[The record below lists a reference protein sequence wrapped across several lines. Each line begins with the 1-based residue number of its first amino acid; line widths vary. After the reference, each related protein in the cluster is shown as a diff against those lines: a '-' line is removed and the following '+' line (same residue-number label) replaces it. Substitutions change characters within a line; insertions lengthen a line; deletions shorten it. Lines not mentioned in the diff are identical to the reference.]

1 MKSPSILRQSGG
13 ADIKLKD
20 RTKQIL
26 KLLLILLITGG
37 VCCLVYFQV
46 DYIMN
51 GSFVDWFESSF
62 TTMYNTYDADFGGE
76 YVRKEI
82 NWYKLKAFLMVFFS
96 VLVFVLVLTVTA
108 ILYFYGKKKTRK
120 NVEDL
125 DKKIQSYMTR
135 DLDME
140 EVFPAPYTE
149 VGARMLQI
157 KTGMIRKEESLKQEA
172 QRKNDLITYLAH
184 DLKTPL
190 TSVIGYLTL
199 LDEAPDMPEAQKE
212 KYTHI
217 ALEKAQR
224 LEGLIEEFFEITQ
237 YNLQNIF
244 LEKEDLDLSYM
255 LMQMAEE
262 FYPVLAAHGNEVK
275 LEIEEDI
282 HLHADP
288 DRLARVFNNILK
300 NAVAYSYPN
309 TPITIRA
316 SRNKD
321 KVLLS
326 FENHGKNIPQEKLE
340 SIFEKFFRLDS
351 SRKTNTGGAGLGL
364 AIAKEIVELHG
375 GSISAR
381 SQDEKVIFTVELP
394 VKQ

>member
-1 MKSPSILRQSGG
+1 MW
-13 ADIKLKD
+13 
-20 RTKQIL
+20 
-26 KLLLILLITGG
+26 
-37 VCCLVYFQV
+37 
-46 DYIMN
+46 N
-51 GSFVDWFESSF
+51 GFENNF
-62 TTMYNTYDADFGGE
+62 TTRYNTFDAEQNEWF
-76 YVRKEI
+76 VKEI
-82 NWYKLKAFLMVFFS
+82 NWYKLKAFLMVFFTFF
-96 VLVFVLVLTVTA
+96 VFILVLAGAVL
-108 ILYFYGKKKTRK
+108 LYFYGKRKTRK
-120 NVEDL
+120 VVEEL
-125 DKKIQSYMTR
+125 DIKIHNYMTK

-157 KTGMIRKEESLKQEA
+157 KTGMVQKEESLKQES

-190 TSVIGYLTL
+190 TSVMGYLSL
-199 LDEAPDMPEAQKE
+199 LDEAPDMPEVQKK

-217 ALEKAQR
+217 ALEKAER

-255 LMQMAEE
+255 LMQMTEE
-262 FYPVLAAHGNEVK
+262 FYPVLAAHGNEIK
-275 LEIEEDI
+275 LEIEDDL
-282 HLHADP
+282 HLYADP

-309 TPITIRA
+309 TPITVRA
-316 SRNKD
+316 YRNKG
-321 KVLLS
+321 KILLS
-326 FENHGKNIPQEKLE
+326 FENHGKNIPKEKLD

-351 SRKTNTGGAGLGL
+351 SRRTNTGGAGLGL

-375 GSISAR
+375 GRISAI
-381 SQDEKVIFTVELP
+381 SQEEKVTFTVELP
-394 VKQ
+394 VQ

>member
-1 MKSPSILRQSGG
+1 
-13 ADIKLKD
+13 
-20 RTKQIL
+20 
-26 KLLLILLITGG
+26 
-37 VCCLVYFQV
+37 
-46 DYIMN
+46 
-51 GSFVDWFESSF
+51 
-62 TTMYNTYDADFGGE
+62 
-76 YVRKEI
+76 
-82 NWYKLKAFLMVFFS
+82 
-96 VLVFVLVLTVTA
+96 
-108 ILYFYGKKKTRK
+108 
-120 NVEDL
+120 
-125 DKKIQSYMTR
+125 
-135 DLDME
+135 ME

-190 TSVIGYLTL
+190 TSVLGYLSL

-212 KYTHI
+212 KYIHI

-255 LMQMAEE
+255 LMQMTEE

-275 LEIEEDI
+275 LEAEEDL
-282 HLHADP
+282 HLYADP

-316 SRNKD
+316 WNKD
-321 KVLLS
+321 KILLS
-326 FENHGKNIPQEKLE
+326 FENHGKNIPQEKLD

-351 SRKTNTGGAGLGL
+351 SRRSNTGEPAWGLPL
-364 AIAKEIVELHG
+364 QR
-375 GSISAR
+375 R
-381 SQDEKVIFTVELP
+381 S
-394 VKQ
+394 

>member
-1 MKSPSILRQSGG
+1 MKSPSTLRQSGG

-26 KLLLILLITGG
+26 KLLLILLITAG
-37 VCCLVYFQV
+37 VCCLVYFLV
-46 DYIMN
+46 DYILN
-51 GSFVDWFESSF
+51 GSFVDWFESRFLYIQSA
-62 TTMYNTYDADFGGE
+62 YSVEYGGE
-76 YVRKEI
+76 YVQTVI
-82 NWYKLKAFLMVFFS
+82 NWYRLKAFLIIFFA
-96 VLVFVLVLTVTA
+96 VAVFVLVLAVTA
-108 ILYFYGKKKTRK
+108 ILYFYGKRKTRE
-120 NVEDL
+120 NVEEL
-125 DKKIQSYMTR
+125 EKKIQRYMAK

-255 LMQMAEE
+255 LMQMTEE
-262 FYPVLAAHGNEVK
+262 FYPVLAAHGNEIK
-275 LEIEEDI
+275 LEAEEAL
-282 HLHADP
+282 HLYADA
-288 DRLARVFNNILK
+288 DKLARVFNNILK
-300 NAVAYSYPN
+300 NAVAYSYPD
-309 TPITIRA
+309 TPITVRA
-316 SRNKD
+316 FRNKN
-321 KVLLS
+321 KIILS
-326 FENHGKNIPQEKLE
+326 FENQGKNIPKEKLD

-351 SRKTNTGGAGLGL
+351 SRRTNTGGAGLGL

-375 GSISAR
+375 GSISAK
-381 SQDEKVIFTVELP
+381 SQEEKVVFTVELP
-394 VKQ
+394 VK

>member
-1 MKSPSILRQSGG
+1 MKSPSTLRQSGG

-26 KLLLILLITGG
+26 KLLLILLITA
-37 VCCLVYFQV
+37 VACYLVYFQV
-46 DYIMN
+46 DYLMN
-51 GSFVDWFESSF
+51 GSFVDWFESNF

-82 NWYKLKAFLMVFFS
+82 NWYELKAFLMVFFT
-96 VLVFVLVLTVTA
+96 VFVFILVLTVTA
-108 ILYFYGKKKTRK
+108 ILYFYGKRKTRK
-120 NVEDL
+120 NVEEL
-125 DKKIQSYMTR
+125 EKKIQRYMAK

-190 TSVIGYLTL
+190 TSVLGYLSL

-255 LMQMAEE
+255 LMQMTEE
-262 FYPVLAAHGNEVK
+262 FYPVLAAHGNEIK
-275 LEIEEDI
+275 LETEEDL
-282 HLHADP
+282 HLYADP

-321 KVLLS
+321 KILLS
-326 FENHGKNIPQEKLE
+326 FENHGKNIPQEKLD

-351 SRKTNTGGAGLGL
+351 SRRSNTGGAGLGL

-381 SQDEKVIFTVELP
+381 SQDEKVTFTVELP
-394 VKQ
+394 VK

>member
-1 MKSPSILRQSGG
+1 MKSPSTLRQSGG

-26 KLLLILLITGG
+26 KLLLILLITA
-37 VCCLVYFQV
+37 VACYLVYFQV
-46 DYIMN
+46 DYLMN
-51 GSFVDWFESSF
+51 GSFVDWFESNF
-62 TTMYNTYDADFGGE
+62 TMMYNTYDVDFGGE

-82 NWYKLKAFLMVFFS
+82 NWYKLKAFLMVSFTAF
-96 VLVFVLVLTVTA
+96 VFILVLTVTA
-108 ILYFYGKKKTRK
+108 ILYFYGKRKTRK
-120 NVEDL
+120 NVEEL
-125 DKKIQSYMTR
+125 EKKIQRYMAK

-149 VGARMLQI
+149 VGARMLQS

-190 TSVIGYLTL
+190 TSVLGYLSL

-217 ALEKAQR
+217 ALEKAER

-244 LEKEDLDLSYM
+244 LEKEELDLSYM
-255 LMQMAEE
+255 LMQMTEE

-275 LEIEEDI
+275 LEAEEDL
-282 HLHADP
+282 HLYADP

-321 KVLLS
+321 KILLS
-326 FENHGKNIPQEKLE
+326 FENHGKNIPQEKLD

-351 SRKTNTGGAGLGL
+351 SRRSNTGGAGLGL

-381 SQDEKVIFTVELP
+381 SQDEKVTFTVELP
-394 VKQ
+394 VK

>member
-1 MKSPSILRQSGG
+1 MKSPSTLRQSGG

-20 RTKQIL
+20 RTKGIL
-26 KLLLILLITGG
+26 KLLLILLITAG
-37 VCCLVYFQV
+37 VCCLVYFLV
-46 DYIMN
+46 DYILN
-51 GSFVDWFESSF
+51 GSFVDWFESRFLYIQSA
-62 TTMYNTYDADFGGE
+62 YSVEYGGE
-76 YVRKEI
+76 YVQTVI
-82 NWYKLKAFLMVFFS
+82 NWYRLKAFLIISFIAAVFI
-96 VLVFVLVLTVTA
+96 LVLMVTA
-108 ILYFYGKKKTRK
+108 ILYFYGKRKTRK
-120 NVEDL
+120 NVEEL
-125 DKKIQSYMTR
+125 EKKIRRYMAKNQ
-135 DLDME
+135 DME

-149 VGARMLQI
+149 VGVRMLQI
-157 KTGMIRKEESLKQEA
+157 KTDMIRKEESLKQEA

-190 TSVIGYLTL
+190 TSVLGYLSL

-244 LEKEDLDLSYM
+244 LEKEELDLSYM
-255 LMQMAEE
+255 LMQMTEE

-275 LEIEEDI
+275 LEAEEDL
-282 HLHADP
+282 HLYADP

-309 TPITIRA
+309 TTITIRA
-316 SRNKD
+316 SQNKD
-321 KVLLS
+321 KILLS
-326 FENHGKNIPQEKLE
+326 FENHGKNIPKEKLD

-351 SRKTNTGGAGLGL
+351 SRRSNTGGAGLGL

-375 GSISAR
+375 GRISAR
-381 SQDEKVIFTVELP
+381 SQDERVTFTVELP
-394 VKQ
+394 VK

>member
-1 MKSPSILRQSGG
+1 MKSPSTLRQSGG

-26 KLLLILLITGG
+26 KLLLILLITA
-37 VCCLVYFQV
+37 VACYLVYFQV
-46 DYIMN
+46 DYLMN
-51 GSFVDWFESSF
+51 GSFVDWFESNF

-82 NWYKLKAFLMVFFS
+82 NWYELKAFLMVFFT
-96 VLVFVLVLTVTA
+96 VFVFILVLTVTA
-108 ILYFYGKKKTRK
+108 ILYFYGKRKTRK
-120 NVEDL
+120 NVEEL
-125 DKKIQSYMTR
+125 EKKIQQYMAK

-140 EVFPAPYTE
+140 EVFPVPYTE

-157 KTGMIRKEESLKQEA
+157 KTDMIRKEESLKQEA

-190 TSVIGYLTL
+190 TSVLGYLSL

-212 KYTHI
+212 KYTRI
-217 ALEKAQR
+217 ALEKAER

-255 LMQMAEE
+255 LMQMTEE

-275 LEIEEDI
+275 LETEEDL
-282 HLHADP
+282 HLYADP

-321 KVLLS
+321 KILLS
-326 FENHGKNIPQEKLE
+326 FENHGKNIPQEKLD

-351 SRKTNTGGAGLGL
+351 SRRSNTGGAGLGL

-381 SQDEKVIFTVELP
+381 SQDEKVTFTVELP
-394 VKQ
+394 VK

>member
-1 MKSPSILRQSGG
+1 
-13 ADIKLKD
+13 
-20 RTKQIL
+20 
-26 KLLLILLITGG
+26 
-37 VCCLVYFQV
+37 
-46 DYIMN
+46 MN

-199 LDEAPDMPEAQKE
+199 LEEASDMPEAQKE
-212 KYTHI
+212 KYTRI

-255 LMQMAEE
+255 LMQMTEE
-262 FYPVLAAHGNEVK
+262 FYPVLKAHGNEVK
-275 LEIEEDI
+275 LEIEEEL
-282 HLHADP
+282 HLYADP

-309 TPITIRA
+309 TPITIRV

-321 KVLLS
+321 KILLS
-326 FENHGKNIPQEKLE
+326 FENHGKNIPQEKLD

-351 SRKTNTGGAGLGL
+351 SRRTNTGGAGLGL

-381 SQDEKVIFTVELP
+381 SQEEKVTFTVELP
-394 VKQ
+394 AKQ

>member
-1 MKSPSILRQSGG
+1 MKSPSTLRQSGG

-26 KLLLILLITGG
+26 KLLLILLITA
-37 VCCLVYFQV
+37 VACYLVYFQV
-46 DYIMN
+46 DYLMN
-51 GSFVDWFESSF
+51 GSFVDWFESNF

-82 NWYKLKAFLMVFFS
+82 NWYELKAFLMVFFT
-96 VLVFVLVLTVTA
+96 VFVFILVLTVTA
-108 ILYFYGKKKTRK
+108 ILYFYGKRKTRK
-120 NVEDL
+120 NVEEL
-125 DKKIQSYMTR
+125 EKKIQRYMAK

-190 TSVIGYLTL
+190 TSVLGYLSL

-244 LEKEDLDLSYM
+244 LEKEELDLSYM
-255 LMQMAEE
+255 LMQMTEE

-275 LEIEEDI
+275 LEAEEDL
-282 HLHADP
+282 HLYADP

-321 KVLLS
+321 KILLS
-326 FENHGKNIPQEKLE
+326 FENHGKNIPQEKLD

-351 SRKTNTGGAGLGL
+351 SRRSNTGGAGLGL

-381 SQDEKVIFTVELP
+381 SQDEKVTFTVELP
-394 VKQ
+394 EK

>member
-1 MKSPSILRQSGG
+1 MKSPSTLRQSGG

-26 KLLLILLITGG
+26 KLLLILLITA
-37 VCCLVYFQV
+37 VACYLVYFQV
-46 DYIMN
+46 DYLMN
-51 GSFVDWFESSF
+51 GSFVDWFESNF
-62 TTMYNTYDADFGGE
+62 TMMYNTYDVDFGGE

-82 NWYKLKAFLMVFFS
+82 NWYKLKAFLMVSFTAF
-96 VLVFVLVLTVTA
+96 VFILVLTVTA
-108 ILYFYGKKKTRK
+108 ILYFYGKRKTRK
-120 NVEDL
+120 NVEEL
-125 DKKIQSYMTR
+125 EKKIQRYMAK

-190 TSVIGYLTL
+190 TSVLGYLSL

-217 ALEKAQR
+217 ALEKAER

-255 LMQMAEE
+255 LMQMTEE

-275 LEIEEDI
+275 LEAEEDL
-282 HLHADP
+282 HLYADP

-321 KVLLS
+321 KILLS
-326 FENHGKNIPQEKLE
+326 FENHGKNIPQEKLD

-351 SRKTNTGGAGLGL
+351 SRRSNTGGAGLGL

-375 GSISAR
+375 GRISAR
-381 SQDEKVIFTVELP
+381 SQDERVTFTVELP
-394 VKQ
+394 VK

>member
-1 MKSPSILRQSGG
+1 MKSPSTLRQSGG

-26 KLLLILLITGG
+26 KLLLILLITA
-37 VCCLVYFQV
+37 VACYLVYFQV
-46 DYIMN
+46 DYLMN
-51 GSFVDWFESSF
+51 GSFVDWFESNF

-82 NWYKLKAFLMVFFS
+82 NWYELKAFLMVFFT
-96 VLVFVLVLTVTA
+96 VFVFILVLTVTA
-108 ILYFYGKKKTRK
+108 ILYFYGKRKTRK
-120 NVEDL
+120 NVEEL
-125 DKKIQSYMTR
+125 EKKIQQYMAKN
-135 DLDME
+135 LDME

-190 TSVIGYLTL
+190 TSVLGYLSL

-212 KYTHI
+212 KYIHI

-255 LMQMAEE
+255 LMQMTEE

-275 LEIEEDI
+275 LEAEEDL
-282 HLHADP
+282 HLYADP

-321 KVLLS
+321 KILLS
-326 FENHGKNIPQEKLE
+326 FENHGKNIPQEKLD

-351 SRKTNTGGAGLGL
+351 SRRSNTGGAGLGL

-381 SQDEKVIFTVELP
+381 SQDERVTFTVELP
-394 VKQ
+394 VK

>member
-1 MKSPSILRQSGG
+1 MKSPSTLRQSGG

-20 RTKQIL
+20 RTKGIL
-26 KLLLILLITGG
+26 KLLLILLITAG
-37 VCCLVYFQV
+37 VCCLVYFLV
-46 DYIMN
+46 DYILN
-51 GSFVDWFESSF
+51 GSFVDWFESRFLYIQSA
-62 TTMYNTYDADFGGE
+62 YSVEYGGE
-76 YVRKEI
+76 YVQTVI
-82 NWYKLKAFLMVFFS
+82 NWYRLKAFLIISFIAAVFI
-96 VLVFVLVLTVTA
+96 LVLMVTA
-108 ILYFYGKKKTRK
+108 ILYFYGKRKTRK
-120 NVEDL
+120 NVEEL
-125 DKKIQSYMTR
+125 EKKIRRYMAKNQ
-135 DLDME
+135 DME

-149 VGARMLQI
+149 VGVRMLQI
-157 KTGMIRKEESLKQEA
+157 KTDMIRKEESLKQEA

-190 TSVIGYLTL
+190 TSVLGYLSL

-244 LEKEDLDLSYM
+244 LEKEELDLSYM
-255 LMQMAEE
+255 LMQMTEE

-275 LEIEEDI
+275 LEAEEDL
-282 HLHADP
+282 HLYADP

-309 TPITIRA
+309 TTITIRA

-321 KVLLS
+321 KILLS
-326 FENHGKNIPQEKLE
+326 FENHGKNIPKEKLD

-351 SRKTNTGGAGLGL
+351 SRRSNTGGAGLGL

-375 GSISAR
+375 GRISAR
-381 SQDEKVIFTVELP
+381 SQDERVTFTVELP
-394 VKQ
+394 VK

>member
-1 MKSPSILRQSGG
+1 MKSPSTLRQSGG

-26 KLLLILLITGG
+26 KLLLILLITAG
-37 VCCLVYFQV
+37 VCYLVYFQV
-46 DYIMN
+46 DYLMN
-51 GSFVDWFESSF
+51 GSFVDWFETNF

-82 NWYKLKAFLMVFFS
+82 NWYELKAFLMVFFT
-96 VLVFVLVLTVTA
+96 VFVIILVLAVTA
-108 ILYFYGKKKTRK
+108 ILYFYGKRKTRK
-120 NVEDL
+120 NVEEL
-125 DKKIQSYMTR
+125 EKKIQRYMTK

-140 EVFPAPYTE
+140 EVFPPPYTE

-190 TSVIGYLTL
+190 TSVLGYLNL

-244 LEKEDLDLSYM
+244 LGKEDLDLSYM
-255 LMQMAEE
+255 LMQMTEE
-262 FYPVLAAHGNEVK
+262 FYPVLAAHGNEIK
-275 LEIEEDI
+275 LEAEEDL
-282 HLHADP
+282 HLYADA
-288 DRLARVFNNILK
+288 DKLARVFNNILK
-300 NAVAYSYPN
+300 NAVAYSYPD
-309 TPITIRA
+309 TPITVRA
-316 SRNKD
+316 FRNKN
-321 KVLLS
+321 KIILS
-326 FENHGKNIPQEKLE
+326 FENHGKNIPKEKLD
-340 SIFEKFFRLDS
+340 SIFEKFFRMDS
-351 SRKTNTGGAGLGL
+351 SRRTNTGGAGLGL

-375 GSISAR
+375 GSISAK
-381 SQDEKVIFTVELP
+381 SQEEKVVFTVELP
-394 VKQ
+394 VK

>member
-1 MKSPSILRQSGG
+1 MKNPSILRRFGG
-13 ADIKLKD
+13 VDIKLKD
-20 RTKQIL
+20 RKKQIL
-26 KLLLILLITGG
+26 KLLLILFITGV

-46 DYIMN
+46 DYLMN
-51 GSFVDWFESSF
+51 GSFVDWFETNF
-62 TTMYNTYDADFGGE
+62 VIRYNAFDAEQNEWF
-76 YVRKEI
+76 VKEI
-82 NWYKLKAFLMVFFS
+82 NWPSLKAFLMIFFTAFVF
-96 VLVFVLVLTVTA
+96 LLVLTVTG
-108 ILYFYGKKKTRK
+108 ILYLYGKRKTRK
-120 NVEDL
+120 NVEEL
-125 DKKIQSYMTR
+125 EKKIQRYMAK

-157 KTGMIRKEESLKQEA
+157 KTDMIRKEESLKQEA

-190 TSVIGYLTL
+190 TSVLGYLTL

-212 KYTHI
+212 KYTRI
-217 ALEKAQR
+217 ALEKAER

-255 LMQMAEE
+255 LMQMTEE
-262 FYPVLAAHGNEVK
+262 FYPVLAAHGNEIK
-275 LEIEEDI
+275 LETEEDL
-282 HLHADP
+282 HLYADP

-300 NAVAYSYPN
+300 NAVAYSYPD
-309 TPITIRA
+309 TPITVRA
-316 SRNKD
+316 FRKKD
-321 KVLLS
+321 KIFLS
-326 FENHGKNIPQEKLE
+326 FENHGKNIPKEKLD

-351 SRKTNTGGAGLGL
+351 SRRSNTGGAGLGL

-375 GSISAR
+375 GRISAR
-381 SQDEKVIFTVELP
+381 SQEEKVAFTVELP
-394 VKQ
+394 VQ

>member
-1 MKSPSILRQSGG
+1 MKSPSTLRQSGG

-26 KLLLILLITGG
+26 KLLLILLITA
-37 VCCLVYFQV
+37 VACYLVYFQV
-46 DYIMN
+46 DYLMN
-51 GSFVDWFESSF
+51 GSFVDWFESNF

-82 NWYKLKAFLMVFFS
+82 NWYELKAFLMVFFT
-96 VLVFVLVLTVTA
+96 VFVFILVLTVTA
-108 ILYFYGKKKTRK
+108 ILYFYGKRKTRK
-120 NVEDL
+120 NVEEL
-125 DKKIQSYMTR
+125 EKKIQQYMAK

-140 EVFPAPYTE
+140 EVFPVPYTE

-157 KTGMIRKEESLKQEA
+157 KTDMIRKEESLKQEA

-184 DLKTPL
+184 DPL
-190 TSVIGYLTL
+190 TSVLGYLSL

-212 KYTHI
+212 KYTRI
-217 ALEKAQR
+217 ALEKAER

-255 LMQMAEE
+255 LMQMTEE

-275 LEIEEDI
+275 LETEEDL
-282 HLHADP
+282 HLYADP

-321 KVLLS
+321 KILLS
-326 FENHGKNIPQEKLE
+326 FENHGKNIPKEKLD

-351 SRKTNTGGAGLGL
+351 SRRSNTGGAGLGL

-381 SQDEKVIFTVELP
+381 SQDERVTFTVELP
-394 VKQ
+394 VK

>member
-1 MKSPSILRQSGG
+1 MKSLSTLRQSGG

-20 RTKQIL
+20 RTKGIL
-26 KLLLILLITGG
+26 KLLLILLITAG
-37 VCCLVYFQV
+37 VCCLVYFLV
-46 DYIMN
+46 DYILN
-51 GSFVDWFESSF
+51 GSFVDWFESRFLYIQS
-62 TTMYNTYDADFGGE
+62 TYSVEYGGE
-76 YVRKEI
+76 YVQTVI
-82 NWYKLKAFLMVFFS
+82 NWYRLKAFLIIFFA
-96 VLVFVLVLTVTA
+96 VAVFVLVLAVTA
-108 ILYFYGKKKTRK
+108 ILYFYGKRKTRE
-120 NVEDL
+120 NVEEL
-125 DKKIQSYMTR
+125 EKKIQRYMAK

-190 TSVIGYLTL
+190 TSVLGYLSL

-244 LEKEDLDLSYM
+244 LEKEELDLSYM
-255 LMQMAEE
+255 LMQMTEE

-275 LEIEEDI
+275 LEAEEDL
-282 HLHADP
+282 HLYADP

-321 KVLLS
+321 KILLS
-326 FENHGKNIPQEKLE
+326 FENHGKNIPKEKLD

-351 SRKTNTGGAGLGL
+351 SRRSNTGGAGLGL

-381 SQDEKVIFTVELP
+381 SQDEKVTFTVELP
-394 VKQ
+394 VK

>member
-1 MKSPSILRQSGG
+1 MTRSGG
-13 ADIKLKD
+13 
-20 RTKQIL
+20 RR
-26 KLLLILLITGG
+26 
-37 VCCLVYFQV
+37 
-46 DYIMN
+46 
-51 GSFVDWFESSF
+51 
-62 TTMYNTYDADFGGE
+62 
-76 YVRKEI
+76 RKR
-82 NWYKLKAFLMVFFS
+82 
-96 VLVFVLVLTVTA
+96 
-108 ILYFYGKKKTRK
+108 KTRK
-120 NVEDL
+120 NVEEL
-125 DKKIQSYMTR
+125 EKKIQRYMTK

-140 EVFPAPYTE
+140 EVFPPPYTE

-190 TSVIGYLTL
+190 TSVLGYLSL

-244 LEKEDLDLSYM
+244 LEKEELDLSYM
-255 LMQMAEE
+255 LMQMTEE

-275 LEIEEDI
+275 LEAEEDL
-282 HLHADP
+282 HLYADP

-321 KVLLS
+321 KILLS
-326 FENHGKNIPQEKLE
+326 FENHGKNIPKEKLD

-351 SRKTNTGGAGLGL
+351 SRRSNTGGAGLGL

-381 SQDEKVIFTVELP
+381 SQDEKVTFMVELP
-394 VKQ
+394 VK

>member
-1 MKSPSILRQSGG
+1 MTEAGRNRKKCFF
-13 ADIKLKD
+13 IK
-20 RTKQIL
+20 
-26 KLLLILLITGG
+26 
-37 VCCLVYFQV
+37 
-46 DYIMN
+46 
-51 GSFVDWFESSF
+51 DWFESQF
-62 TTMYNTYDADFGGE
+62 TYIQSAYSAEYGGE
-76 YVRKEI
+76 YVQTVI
-82 NWYKLKAFLMVFFS
+82 NWYRLKAFLVIFFIVIVFI
-96 VLVFVLVLTVTA
+96 LVLTVTA
-108 ILYFYGKKKTRK
+108 ILYFYGKRKTRK

-135 DLDME
+135 DLEME

-199 LDEAPDMPEAQKE
+199 LEEASDMPETQKE

-282 HLHADP
+282 HLHADSST
-288 DRLARVFNNILK
+288 NTTILK
-300 NAVAYSYPN
+300 ETNG
-309 TPITIRA
+309 
-316 SRNKD
+316 
-321 KVLLS
+321 
-326 FENHGKNIPQEKLE
+326 HG
-340 SIFEKFFRLDS
+340 
-351 SRKTNTGGAGLGL
+351 
-364 AIAKEIVELHG
+364 
-375 GSISAR
+375 
-381 SQDEKVIFTVELP
+381 
-394 VKQ
+394 

>member
-1 MKSPSILRQSGG
+1 MKSPSTLRQSGG

-20 RTKQIL
+20 RTKGIL
-26 KLLLILLITGG
+26 KLLLILLITAG
-37 VCCLVYFQV
+37 VCCLVYFLV
-46 DYIMN
+46 DYILN
-51 GSFVDWFESSF
+51 GSFVDWFESRFLYIQSA
-62 TTMYNTYDADFGGE
+62 YSVEYGGE
-76 YVRKEI
+76 YVQTVI
-82 NWYKLKAFLMVFFS
+82 NWYRLKAFLIISFIAAVFI
-96 VLVFVLVLTVTA
+96 LVLTVTA
-108 ILYFYGKKKTRK
+108 ILYFYGKRKTRK
-120 NVEDL
+120 NVEEL
-125 DKKIQSYMTR
+125 EKKIQRYMTK

-140 EVFPAPYTE
+140 EVFPPPYTE

-190 TSVIGYLTL
+190 TSVLGYLNL

-255 LMQMAEE
+255 LMQMTEE
-262 FYPVLAAHGNEVK
+262 FYPVLAAHGNEIK
-275 LEIEEDI
+275 LEAEEDL
-282 HLHADP
+282 HLYADA
-288 DRLARVFNNILK
+288 DKLARVFNNILK
-300 NAVAYSYPN
+300 NAVAYSYPD
-309 TPITIRA
+309 TPITVRA
-316 SRNKD
+316 FRNKN
-321 KVLLS
+321 KIILS
-326 FENHGKNIPQEKLE
+326 FENHGKNIPKEKLD

-351 SRKTNTGGAGLGL
+351 SRRTNTGGAGLGL

-375 GSISAR
+375 GSISAK
-381 SQDEKVIFTVELP
+381 SQEEKVVFTVELP
-394 VKQ
+394 VK

>member
-1 MKSPSILRQSGG
+1 
-13 ADIKLKD
+13 
-20 RTKQIL
+20 
-26 KLLLILLITGG
+26 
-37 VCCLVYFQV
+37 
-46 DYIMN
+46 
-51 GSFVDWFESSF
+51 
-62 TTMYNTYDADFGGE
+62 
-76 YVRKEI
+76 
-82 NWYKLKAFLMVFFS
+82 
-96 VLVFVLVLTVTA
+96 
-108 ILYFYGKKKTRK
+108 
-120 NVEDL
+120 
-125 DKKIQSYMTR
+125 
-135 DLDME
+135 
-140 EVFPAPYTE
+140 
-149 VGARMLQI
+149 
-157 KTGMIRKEESLKQEA
+157 MIRKEESLKQEA

-199 LDEAPDMPEAQKE
+199 LEEASDMPETQKE

-309 TPITIRA
+309 TPILYGLPGIKIR
-316 SRNKD
+316 SFFLLKTMEKIYPKKSW
-321 KVLLS
+321 KVFLKSFSVWTVPERPIPEAPDWVWLL
-326 FENHGKNIPQEKLE
+326 Q
-340 SIFEKFFRLDS
+340 
-351 SRKTNTGGAGLGL
+351 RK
-364 AIAKEIVELHG
+364 
-375 GSISAR
+375 S
-381 SQDEKVIFTVELP
+381 
-394 VKQ
+394 

>member
-1 MKSPSILRQSGG
+1 MKSPSTLRQSGG

-26 KLLLILLITGG
+26 KLLLILLITA
-37 VCCLVYFQV
+37 VACYLVYFQV
-46 DYIMN
+46 DYLMN
-51 GSFVDWFESSF
+51 GSFVDWFESNF

-82 NWYKLKAFLMVFFS
+82 NWYELKAFLMVFFT
-96 VLVFVLVLTVTA
+96 VFVFILVLTVTA
-108 ILYFYGKKKTRK
+108 ILYFYGKRKTRK
-120 NVEDL
+120 NVEEL
-125 DKKIQSYMTR
+125 EKKIQQYMAK

-157 KTGMIRKEESLKQEA
+157 KTDMIRKEESLKQEA

-190 TSVIGYLTL
+190 TSVLGYLSL

-212 KYTHI
+212 KYTRI
-217 ALEKAQR
+217 ALEKAER

-255 LMQMAEE
+255 LMQMTEE

-275 LEIEEDI
+275 LETEEDL
-282 HLHADP
+282 HLYADP

-321 KVLLS
+321 KILLS
-326 FENHGKNIPQEKLE
+326 FENHGKNIPKEKLD

-351 SRKTNTGGAGLGL
+351 SRRSNTGGAGLGL

-381 SQDEKVIFTVELP
+381 SQDERVTFTVELP
-394 VKQ
+394 VK